1 MNITYVI
8 LLICIALNF
17 FMFFYFKWYVKRR
30 TSASGFLPEYRAE
43 VNRLIADIDAA
54 TDRDSQLVEERIKR
68 LKEILDDTDKRIS
81 VYVKELEKSRTGEAL
96 YTSLGYGIRAA
107 LKTEAEPAQ
116 AQNAPV
122 PQLSVVRPNVVRPN
136 IEVQPQPVS
145 VSRQTLP
152 YENASAVK
160 QPEYSARK
168 NTAAE
173 QQAQKP
179 PSKRQIRAHIDL
191 LANEGLPVEA
201 IASQLGISI
210 AEVDLAMNLRKR

>member
-1 MNITYVI
+1 MNITYVV
-8 LLICIALNF
+8 LLICVALNF
-17 FMFFYFKWYVKRR
+17 FMFFYFKWYIKRR
-30 TSASGFLPEYRAE
+30 TSASVLLPEDRAE

-54 TDRDSQLVEERIKR
+54 TDRDSQLVEDRIKK

-96 YTSLGYGIRAA
+96 YKSLGHGIRAA
-107 LKTEAEPAQ
+107 LKTEAENAP
-116 AQNAPV
+116 AQNAA
-122 PQLSVVRPNVVRPN
+122 PQLSAAMPN
-136 IEVQPQPVS
+136 IEVQPQSAS
-145 VSRQTLP
+145 VSRQMLL

-160 QPEYSARK
+160 QPEYLTRK